1 MSQQSYNTV
10 LRWKSALRIVS
21 CNITFSCETPR
32 NCRGVYL
39 SFQVELKFEQVGF
52 EEKSEKRSTWKR
64 ISLSIDP
71 TITLPLRLLPHDY
84 TNSMRMKKTSVDPV
98 RQFSCFYFCAEN
110 RHCESSRVTSPL
122 AVKHLETVE
131 ESIYR
136 SRSNWNLNR
145 LVLKK
150 SRKNGAPEKEFL

>member
-10 LRWKSALRIVS
+10 LRWKSSLRIVS

-98 RQFSCFYFCAEN
+98 RQFSCFYFCACVSPWPG
-110 RHCESSRVTSPL
+110 RALVWVGHLFLVSLLASVCLRRVRQPFIQTN
-122 AVKHLETVE
+122 
-131 ESIYR
+131 SIGR
-136 SRSNWNLNR
+136 R
-145 LVLKK
+145 L
-150 SRKNGAPEKEFL
+150 